1 MNVTFKKRLSCT
13 KLQLIEQF
21 KNAYPEMNKMAREL
35 HDLETSKVT
44 QVMQFFSIIF
54 KKCYS
59 LHKVI
64 FTRDIGEGVLY
75 SYHLQDNNFL

>member
-1 MNVTFKKRLSCT
+1 
-13 KLQLIEQF
+13 
-21 KNAYPEMNKMAREL
+21 MNKMAWDL

-44 QVMQFFSIIF
+44 QAMQFFSIIF

-64 FTRDIGEGVLY
+64 LTRDIGGGVLY
-75 SYHLQDNNFL
+75 GYHLQDNNFL